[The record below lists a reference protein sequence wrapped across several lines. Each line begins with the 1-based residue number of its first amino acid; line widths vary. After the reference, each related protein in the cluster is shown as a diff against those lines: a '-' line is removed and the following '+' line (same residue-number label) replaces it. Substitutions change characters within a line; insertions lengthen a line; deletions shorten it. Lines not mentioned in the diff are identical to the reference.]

1 MPFLKHDRITPA
13 QVVILGFLFQ
23 ILIGACLLSLPVA
36 TQSGERV
43 PFLDALFTATSATC
57 VTGLVIHDTAL
68 FWSPF
73 GQGVIL
79 LLIQVGGMGV
89 VTMAV
94 AIFMFSGRKI
104 GLKQRWVM
112 QESILRPAGGRNRAD
127 DGIHSQDRFSHRSHW
142 GPAAGAAVLSP
153 VWVGEGHLVW
163 YFSRGLRLLQRGL

>member
-68 FWSPF
+68 FWS
-73 GQGVIL
+73 L
-79 LLIQVGGMGV
+79 
-89 VTMAV
+89 
-94 AIFMFSGRKI
+94 S
-104 GLKQRWVM
+104 
-112 QESILRPAGGRNRAD
+112 
-127 DGIHSQDRFSHRSHW
+127 DR
-142 GPAAGAAVLSP
+142 G
-153 VWVGEGHLVW
+153 
-163 YFSRGLRLLQRGL
+163 